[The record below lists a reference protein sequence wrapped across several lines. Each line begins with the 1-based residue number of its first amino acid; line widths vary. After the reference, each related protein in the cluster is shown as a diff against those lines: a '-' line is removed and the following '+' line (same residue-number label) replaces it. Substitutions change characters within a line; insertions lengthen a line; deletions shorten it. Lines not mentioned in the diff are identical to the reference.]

1 MSDSELPD
9 PGNILDLDKLLEQNP
24 DADAEQIRE
33 VRTIIKARRQAGH
46 PKKSYNIDSP
56 YERRPHGGPESS
68 LRN

>member
-9 PGNILDLDKLLEQNP
+9 PSKVLDLDKLLEQNP
-24 DADAEQIRE
+24 NIDAKQVRE

-56 YERRPHGGPESS
+56 YERRPLAGPESS
-68 LRN
+68 S